1 MNDFF
6 DSLKDIKKEMVKN
19 HTIKTQNLQKND
31 KKQEKTTFSKEDVVA
46 YKEQKLQDEFLAY
59 IKNSDIR
66 KI

>member
-6 DSLKDIKKEMVKN
+6 DSLKDIKKELV
-19 HTIKTQNLQKND
+19 
-31 KKQEKTTFSKEDVVA
+31 
-46 YKEQKLQDEFLAY
+46 KEQGVSLKPQKDPQNAKQDAIKHKQDRLKDEFLSY